1 MPHLSRCFSFLNR
14 PQTPGP
20 GTPDPAAPRN
30 VATDNQSVGCASH
43 FPIRNAKQWLQSR
56 LGRSGTS
63 APAAARIP
71 AVVANV
77 RQLELPPLGPE
88 LSLNFKEIAGNDTD
102 GSGDV
107 VSNAVPPSAGATSA
121 VSAGRSNVATHTS
134 VSATSNSGESSSALR
149 EANIE
154 FEEDVPDSIRN
165 IAPYV
170 RAGLGPSFPAGHRD
184 IVIFIDATLEEFGNT
199 QVDGRVAAIAIKS
212 LATGGNIDNPAGRYA
227 LTLTHEMYLHAL
239 PYLTESR
246 DNREWGTTDAQHAT
260 AFMPAGTRNGYLN
273 AVRSVVR
280 LLPDDEMKLAYLN
293 EYAEDV
299 GNLMKL
305 YRMDHPEVDLTEAS
319 DWHKSL
325 KEAAADPR
333 HIMWRANQE
342 GPDHP

>member
-1 MPHLSRCFSFLNR
+1 MPPLSRCFPFLHR
-14 PQTPGP
+14 PQAPGP
-20 GTPDPAAPRN
+20 AGTPEPAVPRN
-30 VATDNQSVGCASH
+30 VVTGNQSAGCASL
-43 FPIRNAKQWLQSR
+43 FPIRNAKQWLRSR
-56 LGRSGTS
+56 LGSAEAP
-63 APAAARIP
+63 APAAAPIR
-71 AVVANV
+71 AVVA
-77 RQLELPPLGPE
+77 
-88 LSLNFKEIAGNDTD
+88 
-102 GSGDV
+102 
-107 VSNAVPPSAGATSA
+107 
-121 VSAGRSNVATHTS
+121 
-134 VSATSNSGESSSALR
+134 TSNPGESSSALS

-154 FEEDVPDSIRN
+154 FEHDVPNSIRS

-170 RAGLGPSFPAGHRD
+170 RAGLGSAFPAGHRD
-184 IVIFIDATLEEFGNT
+184 IFIFVDAALEEFGNT
-199 QVDGRVAAIAIKS
+199 QVEGRLAAIAIKD
-212 LATGGNIDNPAGRYA
+212 LATAGNIGNPAGRYA

-239 PYLTESR
+239 PYLTEPG

-280 LLPDDEMKLAYLN
+280 RLPDDEMKLAYLN

-299 GNLMKL
+299 GNLMRL

-342 GPDHP
+342 GPDRP